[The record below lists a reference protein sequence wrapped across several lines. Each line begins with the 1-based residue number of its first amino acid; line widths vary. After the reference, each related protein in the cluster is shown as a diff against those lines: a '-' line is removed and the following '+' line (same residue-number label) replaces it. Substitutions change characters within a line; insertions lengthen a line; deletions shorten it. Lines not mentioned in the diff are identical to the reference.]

1 MSLGRIILCIAA
13 LILIMTAF
21 PTAAYLCFKGHNI
34 SAAKQKKFAAIC
46 ILSFLGCLIL
56 SAIVFFAF

>member
-1 MSLGRIILCIAA
+1 MNWGRIILCIAA
-13 LILIMTAF
+13 LIMIMTAF

-56 SAIVFFAF
+56 SAIVFFAY

>member
-1 MSLGRIILCIAA
+1 MSWGRIILCIAA

-56 SAIVFFAF
+56 STIVFFAF